1 MKIVTN
7 GEYLFQN
14 NCNCKIFVKCMV
26 KEVKLEPLYE
36 VIFQSSSNC
45 FEVMYDDQT
54 AIETSTFPAICIFKR
69 LNLIL

>member
-1 MKIVTN
+1 
-7 GEYLFQN
+7 
-14 NCNCKIFVKCMV
+14 MV